1 MGFVRN
7 RVSEEDSVV
16 CIGIDAITSDEMKY
30 WNSRG
35 YVIKLLGY
43 SSKQEDGSIAS
54 CVIPVVV

>member
-1 MGFVRN
+1 MEFVRN
-7 RVSEEDSVV
+7 RVSEEDNIVS
-16 CIGIDAITSDEMKY
+16 IGIDAITSDEMKY